1 MVGDN
6 DTDATL
12 KCVQLMAAEVDRG
25 NKQVV
30 FLQHNGFAQAMRRKA
45 AGDCTVDESRALAQ
59 LDAELGTLLHS
70 LWSSGHS
77 PGQGPLTRHGV
88 RWGRLC
94 C

>member
-70 LWSSGHS
+70 LWSSGLYNS
-77 PGQGPLTRHGV
+77 TLV
-88 RWGRLC
+88 C
-94 C
+94 